1 MTLYL
6 FLITAGPMAASN
18 IFPIKKVADGLGG
31 IRTRGLYV
39 ANVTIYP

>member
-1 MTLYL
+1 MDVNNSNSQPHAPPQGFIPLLYK
-6 FLITAGPMAASN
+6 N
-18 IFPIKKVADGLGG
+18 DGLGG